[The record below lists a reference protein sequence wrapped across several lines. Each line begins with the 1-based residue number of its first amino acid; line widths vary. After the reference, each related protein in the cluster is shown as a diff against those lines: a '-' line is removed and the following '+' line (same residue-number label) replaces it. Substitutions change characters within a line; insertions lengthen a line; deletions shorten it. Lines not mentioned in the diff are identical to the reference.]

1 MEQTLVRSPAVPVPG
16 WMRRPLTAGA
26 VLLLALAL
34 LLRSPLFGDP
44 LAGYDEQFYLLTG
57 ARMLDGAIPY
67 VDIWDRKPIGLFL
80 IYAFAAS
87 LGGSGVL
94 AYQLLA
100 ALCVGATGFVIAL
113 FVRRFHSLGTGLACG
128 FLYIVWVGTMG
139 GQDGQSPLFYNLP
152 MAGAAL
158 LTMRATGQGAG
169 AGSLRLGAAAM
180 ALCGLALT
188 IKTSTI
194 FESCFFGL
202 TLLAARWSAGRDL
215 RDTAQAALFFMALGA
230 APFLAAMAW
239 YAAIGHFDAFW
250 FANAASAALRRDGW
264 NADTPYN
271 LLVTLGPLGP
281 VLVLAIAG
289 LWFRPADAPRA
300 ESRFLLGWVTA
311 ALMGFVSIGYF
322 YQHYALPLLM
332 PLVIACAPLFA
343 HWRRGRIALILVCA
357 MPVAMQLGLNPIF
370 ASRQRAQAAAIVAA
384 IPPGVRDRCML
395 VYGGPPI
402 LYQLT
407 DACLVS
413 RFAFPY
419 HFYSAGEAGAIGAD
433 QVGILGEAFAKRP
446 LIVTTEVDAF
456 PTRRNPR
463 SDAFVAAE
471 LARHYRIR
479 AVLTHQFH
487 DNDVHTLTSWER
499 R

>member
-1 MEQTLVRSPAVPVPG
+1 M
-16 WMRRPLTAGA
+16 LTA
-26 VLLLALAL
+26 AL
-34 LLRSPLFGDP
+34 LLRAPLFGDP

-57 ARMLDGAIPY
+57 ARMWEGAVPY

-80 IYAFAAS
+80 IYAFAAMF
-87 LGGSGVL
+87 GDGVL

-100 ALCVGATGFVIAL
+100 AVSVGATGFVIAL
-113 FVRRFHSLGTGLACG
+113 IVRRHLPLGTGLACG

-158 LTMRATGQGAG
+158 LTLHAMDRGIGAR
-169 AGSLRLGAAAM
+169 SRRLGAAAM

-188 IKTSTI
+188 IKTSVI
-194 FESCFFGL
+194 FESCAFGIA
-202 TLLAARWSAGRDL
+202 LLAARWSAARDP
-215 RDTAQAALFFMALGA
+215 RDILHAALIFMPLGA
-230 APFLAAMAW
+230 APFLAAMIW

-250 FANAASAALRRDGW
+250 FANATSAALRRDGW
-264 NADTPYN
+264 TADTPWN

-281 VLVLAIAG
+281 VLVLALAG
-289 LWFRPADAPRA
+289 LAFRPAGIPKG
-300 ESRFLLGWVTA
+300 ESRFLLGWTLA
-311 ALMGFVSIGYF
+311 ALIGFVSIGYF
-322 YQHYALPLLM
+322 YQHYALPLLV
-332 PLVIACAPLFA
+332 PLVIACAPLIA
-343 HWRRGRIALILVCA
+343 GWRRGRLALIMVAA
-357 MPVAMQLGLNPIF
+357 MPVAMQLGLNPSF
-370 ASRQRAQAAAIVAA
+370 AARQKQQAAAIVAA
-384 IPPGVRDRCML
+384 LPTEVRTNCML

-402 LYQLT
+402 LYHLG

-419 HFYSAGEAGAIGAD
+419 HFYSAGEAPAIGAD
-433 QVGILGEAFAKRP
+433 QVDLLRAAFAKKP
-446 LIVTTEVDAF
+446 LIVTTEVDAY
-456 PTRRNPR
+456 PTRRNPA

-471 LARHYRIR
+471 LARHYRVR

-487 DNDVHTLTSWER
+487 NNDPHTLTLWER